1 MLRFNTTLL
10 LVASFM
16 VLGSCADNGATATKT
31 ASPATAKVIQPVP
44 QVDSAVHAFMRKHNV
59 PGVSIAI
66 TKDGRLVHVKG
77 YGYAD
82 VEAREPVT
90 PSSLFRIASISKPI
104 TGIAFV
110 KLAEEGKISL
120 DAKVFGTGG
129 ILGTTY
135 GTKPY
140 SKGITDITVRQLLN
154 HTSGGWVNDNNDP
167 MFTNPTMT
175 ADELIT
181 WTLDNRPLDNTPG
194 TAYAY
199 SNFGY
204 SILGRII
211 EKVTGQTYEQ
221 YVQTEILKPL
231 GITSMQVGGNTLA
244 DRKPNEVKYYGQ
256 QGGQPYIYNITR
268 MDAHGG
274 WLANAT
280 DLVKLTAFVDG
291 FASKPDVLKPESIEQ
306 MTTASTVNPRYAL
319 GWMVNERNSWWH
331 TGSLPGT
338 FTMLAR
344 TSGGF
349 SWAILTNTRTTNPDF
364 GKDIDRL
371 VWTAINDSTT
381 VWPNQDLF

>member
-1 MLRFNTTLL
+1 M
-10 LVASFM
+10 S
-16 VLGSCADNGATATKT
+16 GSQM
-31 ASPATAKVIQPVP
+31 QPIP
-44 QVDSAVHAFMRKHNV
+44 QVDSAVHAFMRQHQV
-59 PGVSIAI
+59 PGVAVAI

-82 VEAREPVT
+82 VEAQEPVKPT
-90 PSSLFRIASISKPI
+90 SLFRIASISKPI

-110 KLAEEGKISL
+110 KLAEEGKVSL
-120 DAKVFGTGG
+120 DAKVFGPTG

-154 HTSGGWVNDNNDP
+154 HTSGGWVNDDDDP
-167 MFTNPTMT
+167 MFTNPSLT
-175 ADELIT
+175 AEQLIT
-181 WTLDNRPLDNTPG
+181 WTLDNRPLDNPPG

-211 EKVTGQTYEQ
+211 EKVTGMTYEK

-231 GITSMQVGGNTLA
+231 GITTMQVGGNTLA
-244 DRKPNEVKYYGQ
+244 QRKPNEVKYYGQ
-256 QGGQPYIYNITR
+256 RGGQPYIYNITR

-274 WLANAT
+274 WIASAP
-280 DLVKLTAFVDG
+280 DLVKLLTYFDG
-291 FASKPDVLKPESIEQ
+291 FASKPDLLKPESIQE

-338 FTMLAR
+338 YTMLAR
-344 TSGGF
+344 TSGGY
-349 SWAILTNTRTTNPDF
+349 SWAVLTNTRIDSPEF
-364 GKDIDRL
+364 GRGIDRL
-371 VWTAINDSTT
+371 IWTAINDSTT
-381 VWPNQDLF
+381 VWPQQDYF